1 MQLQKEKPTTSNTG
15 KDNSS
20 KSVLAQFNINRPIPK
35 LNTQPT
41 TEQFSIDFQLAKYKK
56 FIDTFNVENVSLAL
70 MPRDQSLPKFIKQQ
84 ILKGLTIIGAGSE
97 GKVIQLEDS
106 KDLCLKFYEVE
117 QENFRVNL
125 CNNLDPSPY
134 LVNSYFHNQDYRLM
148 DYIEGE
154 ELVDYLRDTVSITV
168 SLSDQLKGLLDY
180 VISQALKGIYINDIS
195 VYNIMVTPQGK
206 PIIVD
211 YDNIQDEYFQFPSFL
226 NHSGMAHLARYFYQT
241 IEDLNIN
248 KEHLIFCDLDYDKFG
263 YDIPQGSWFEEY
275 RQIYSKYEYNSQE
288 VKLNEFYQIDTF

>member
-1 MQLQKEKPTTSNTG
+1 MQLQKDKPTTN
-15 KDNSS
+15 
-20 KSVLAQFNINRPIPK
+20 KSALAKFNIDKSTVQIK
-35 LNTQPT
+35 KQPT
-41 TEQFSIDFQLAKYKK
+41 LEQSRLQFQIAKYEK
-56 FIDTFNVENVSLAL
+56 FIRDFNVEHVSLAL
-70 MPRDQSLPKFIKQQ
+70 MPRDQSLPRFIKQQ
-84 ILKGLTIIGAGSE
+84 ILNGLKLIGAGSE
-97 GKVIQLEDS
+97 GKVLQLDS
-106 KDLCLKFYEVE
+106 AKDLCLKFYEVE
-117 QENFRVNL
+117 QERFRVNL
-125 CNNLDPSPY
+125 CKDLDPSPY
-134 LVNSYFHNQDYRLM
+134 LVKSYFHNQDYRLM
-148 DYIEGE
+148 DYVQGE
-154 ELVDYLRDTVSITV
+154 ELVDYLRDTVSITA

-195 VYNIMVTPQGK
+195 VYNVMVTPQGK